1 MKKEHRKLIL
11 YGLIIL
17 GTVWLWRG
25 PSHTA
30 SAQKEATPESK
41 ETHMTLAAQTVS
53 APTLVP
59 PIDIGVTDQFE
70 TASFGLG

>member
-1 MKKEHRKLIL
+1 MKKEHGRLIL

-25 PSHTA
+25 PFHTI
-30 SAQKEATPESK
+30 SAQKEATRESK
-41 ETHMTLAAQTVS
+41 ETYMTLTAQTDS
-53 APTLVP
+53 TPSLVP
-59 PIDIGVTDQFE
+59 PIDIEVTDQFE